1 MNILS
6 QKYAVGLYELAEKT
20 DKNEING
27 KLKDFVNFI
36 IENKDHGK
44 IEEIVNEFSK
54 IWDKNIKELKVSVSS
69 VHKLSN
75 DSKDIIIEYLKERT
89 NSDKIDFIENIDES
103 VIGGVILRYGDKII
117 DASLKNNLNN
127 LKNNINK

>member
-89 NSDKIDFIENIDES
+89 NSDKIDFIENIDKS